1 VPSTGAAAVEVSVV
15 VLTLRLGVG
24 LLFLRAGAQKL
35 AAQADFRRAV
45 RNYKIVPPQL
55 VNATA
60 ATVPAV
66 EVTAGGLLMLGA
78 ATSIAGW
85 LLAALLAVFSAAIA
99 INLSRG
105 RVFDCGCGGG
115 AAPRRISWRHV
126 VSNLLLAACA
136 VAVAVVPIP
145 ALALY
150 TGPGGVFAPV
160 VPPGSAVP
168 VVLAAA
174 LAAVATVLLRAA
186 AGLPGQLRAVS
197 AVRKLADPGR
207 PVHD

>member
-1 VPSTGAAAVEVSVV
+1 MHSTGSAAVAALAL
-15 VLTLRLGVG
+15 VLALRLGVG
-24 LLFLRAGAQKL
+24 LLFLRAGARKL
-35 AAQADFRRAV
+35 AGQADFRRAV
-45 RNYKIVPPQL
+45 RNYNIVPPQL
-55 VNATA
+55 VNTTA

-78 ATSIAGW
+78 ATSIVGW

-99 INLSRG
+99 INLTRG
-105 RVFDCGCGGG
+105 RVFDCGCGG
-115 AAPRRISWRHV
+115 AAPRRISWQHV

-136 VAVAVVPIP
+136 VVVAVVPIP

-160 VPPGSAVP
+160 MPPGSGVP

-174 LAAVATVLLRAA
+174 LAAAVTVLLRAA
-186 AGLPGQLRAVS
+186 AGLPGQFRAV
-197 AVRKLADPGR
+197 RRLADPGR
-207 PVHD
+207 PVHHD